1 MIADRR
7 LIPSSPGHG
16 FNLVLGRERVG
27 NEATGFHRDTFRM
40 NLVSGRER
48 AGNEAMG
55 FRRDT
60 SEMNLV
66 SGRERVG
73 NEAVVSTWFPAGAGL
88 VTNQLVFGVTRLEC
102 GGIADG
108 VMKPYDRT
116 PKIASRLTCHSI
128 GRALDEARP
137 NKSLLP
143 TGLGPSTS
151 TPDLLNRPAAE

>member
-27 NEATGFHRDTFRM
+27 NEATDFHRDTFRM

-48 AGNEAMG
+48 AGNEA
-55 FRRDT
+55 
-60 SEMNLV
+60 
-66 SGRERVG
+66 
-73 NEAVVSTWFPAGAGL
+73 AVSTWFQAGDGL
-88 VTNQLVFGVTRLEC
+88 VTKQLVFGVTRLEC